1 MLLLEALN
9 HTQGF
14 SDGHSAI
21 AAWLVEHRN
30 EAHAMTTK
38 QIARAT
44 FTSPAAV
51 VRLAQKLGYEGF
63 DDLRREL
70 ARESVYLNQNFRGVD
85 ANQPLSAGDSMMT
98 VAAKV
103 SALARETAADTL
115 SLMDEATLAR
125 AVELME
131 RARAIHVAAVSFPL
145 LYAQDFQLKMRRIG
159 KPVLAV
165 TIPGEQLFA
174 EQLATP
180 EDCALVVSYSGTTP
194 ATLDLARMYQRCGVP
209 IIAVTSMGTNPL
221 RELAD
226 ITLTLTTRER
236 LYSKVAGFTSEVSIK
251 LTLDTLYAC
260 YFSRHLNEN
269 QHMKDEVSSHAEPGR
284 TSDSAILRE
293 EDDAEKSA
301 PA

>member
-14 SDGHSAI
+14 SDGHRAI
-21 AAWLVEHRN
+21 AAWLLEHRN
-30 EAHAMTTK
+30 EAPTLTTK

-51 VRLAQKLGYEGF
+51 VRFAQKLGYNGF
-63 DDLRREL
+63 EELRSEL
-70 ARESVYLNQNFRGVD
+70 ARESVYLNQHFRGVD
-85 ANQPLSAGDSMMT
+85 ANQPLSANDSMMT

-103 SALARETAADTL
+103 SALARETTDDTL

-131 RARAIHVAAVSFPL
+131 HARAIHLAAVSFPL
-145 LYAQDFQLKMRRIG
+145 LYGQDFQLKMRRIG

-165 TIPGEQLFA
+165 TLPGEQLFA

-180 EDCALVVSYSGTTP
+180 DDCALIISYSGTTP
-194 ATLDLARMYQRCGVP
+194 ATLDLARMYHRCSVP

-226 ITLTLTTRER
+226 VTLTLTTRER
-236 LYSKVAGFTSEVSIK
+236 LYSKVAGFTSELSIK

-260 YFSRHLNEN
+260 YFSRHLDEY
-269 QHMKDEVSSHAEPGR
+269 QQMKDELSSHAEPGR

-293 EDDAEKSA
+293 E
-301 PA
+301 